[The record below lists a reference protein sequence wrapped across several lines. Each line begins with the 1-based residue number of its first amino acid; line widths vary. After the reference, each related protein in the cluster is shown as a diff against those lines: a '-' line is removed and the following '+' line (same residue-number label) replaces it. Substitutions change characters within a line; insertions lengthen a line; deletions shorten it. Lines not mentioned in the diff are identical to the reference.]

1 MGAAELTLVPD
12 LVLPHKFK
20 TPKFEKF
27 NGGTCPTAH
36 LTMYCRKMT
45 GYTNND
51 KLLIHCFQDSL
62 IGAAARWYIQLSR
75 SHIRSWDDLA
85 NAFLAQ
91 YKHMVDE
98 APNRMALLN
107 IEKKATESFREF
119 AQRWRDFASQV
130 QPPLTEKKNC

>member
-1 MGAAELTLVPD
+1 MSGGPSNY
-12 LVLPHKFK
+12 VLW
-20 TPKFEKF
+20 
-27 NGGTCPTAH
+27 
-36 LTMYCRKMT
+36 KMI

-62 IGAAARWYIQLSR
+62 IGAAARWYMQLSR

-98 APNRMALLN
+98 APDRMALLN
-107 IEKKATESFREF
+107 IEKKATESFREY
-119 AQRWRDFASQV
+119 AQRWRDFAS
-130 QPPLTEKKNC
+130 